1 MYVIL
6 SDKFSS
12 SIFNILKCDLSVDRK
27 GLVNLY
33 PLLVRLGAFTMMY
46 EMFLCVLFTSTGLSV
61 HLDYYYGDYSYTDV
75 VADEILDAQDDETLL
90 SNSTTKHTPQPVIGD
105 CKIVFYLLVNYIS

>member
-12 SIFNILKCDLSVDRK
+12 SIFNILKCDPSVDRK

-33 PLLVRLGAFTMMY
+33 PLLVSLGSLTMMY
-46 EMFLCVLFTSTGLSV
+46 EVFLCMLFTSTGLSI
-61 HLDYYYGDYSYTDV
+61 HLDYYYGDYSDPDV
-75 VADEILDAQDDETLL
+75 VVDGILKAQDDETPLP
-90 SNSTTKHTPQPVIGD
+90 NSTVKHTTQP
-105 CKIVFYLLVNYIS
+105 